1 MNSEELGSL
10 PESSRIQALPAD
22 VVNKIAAGEVIQRPC
37 NAVKELIENSL
48 DAGSTMIQASNADRL
63 ESTIALRGGGLK
75 LIQVQDDGH
84 GIHPNDLPILC
95 HRFTTSKLQNFE
107 DLSKLQTFGFRGEA
121 LASLSYAAFR
131 LTVTSR
137 PPGRSCAYRAE
148 YSQGTLSSSTPTPC
162 ACAGNPGTCIQAE
175 DLFYNLPSR
184 REALRSSREEFTRVA
199 EVVTRYSIHYAGKC
213 GFFLRSLDRKAGP
226 GVGPMSIGGDLR
238 IPKDWD
244 KVHVI
249 RAIIGERV
257 TGDILPLSHDQD
269 FDSAS
274 VRFVISKLGLKFEGL
289 LSNPDKITSE
299 GTPSVQLVLFVNNR
313 LVECASVKRA
323 VEGAYAALL
332 PHRAAQ
338 LYVGQTRPAVATSS
352 AAALFAYLSLEMPTT
367 SLDVNVHPT
376 KVQVHF
382 LYEDEIVAGIQN
394 AIQQCLERSSG
405 SRNVLFRS
413 LFFKDFQDD
422 QRSSPPPS
430 SSRSIF
436 TTSTRTPSPTPRTTA
451 FSPSPRLTTPTYRP
465 EQLVRTDARDQ
476 RLEAFLNPSCTSIQK
491 LQSVSPDVISD
502 AEVSPSK
509 PEEPAVESTYLQTSE
524 TVMLSTTPHSDEL
537 RLRKARRPVLLE
549 SVLTMR
555 EAIEARASA
564 DARSLLRECVFVG
577 CVSRS
582 NCLVQQST
590 NLLLMRLH
598 PLVRELFYQLMVANF
613 ANHGEMLLSTPAP
626 VRALLSLG
634 LRRAFSETSPSKI
647 AILVDKGCSILE
659 KRSGMLWDYFS
670 MKLEADECGV
680 LQLYT
685 IPFLLN
691 RFIPDMRHLPTFLAR
706 LVREVNWNE
715 EGACFSAICRITA
728 SFYAKRVKDTVKLK
742 PTMGERRDSTLANS
756 SDSSFN
762 ESEGKDEQGDQGS
775 TSWSWTV
782 EHVLLPSIRMVLL
795 PSHTLC
801 FPTKE
806 EKSPALL
813 KLTSLPDLYK
823 PIEFIVSVA
832 ILDTLTIRF
841 PIQGSFFH
849 RDVMVDEFRHQQR
862 RYGRLSESSR
872 SDDADDIPNEAGS
885 FKQNSYDSRSEKS
898 RKQNIRELRDDFDYD
913 PELYGIRRSERGRKA
928 STRLE
933 IDHDDSSG
941 QQSPLA
947 RVPDPSESESEE
959 DESSSESSSDR
970 RPYRQTGRFSGRT
983 RGCRVNYTSAFKDA
997 SESEDE
1003 ASYQRQNGS
1012 SMDNRAH
1019 RGPLAASLNRNQYAL
1034 PQKPRGPLIRISG
1047 KAPERYFNPEVAKQ
1061 ADTSDAES
1069 YAPHQGHSSNESSVE
1084 DSRSAQVVY
1093 TAGETGQ
1100 QEVDVI
1106 EEVLSHAVR
1115 RVGATG
1121 NSTTLYN
1128 SRLEKDPNEGFDPA
1142 KEKGEI
1148 QYLIKWRSWSHIHST
1163 WETEASLTSPDRGV
1177 PVDGMRRLYSYQS
1190 QFEERKAREEMAS
1203 RDELEAMLYE
1213 DERNELVLSEKME
1226 VDRVVAHS
1234 RDKKKGTV
1242 DYLCKWRRLDHR
1254 FCTWECGQVID
1265 FLFPEA
1271 VEAYHRRCD
1280 STTLPNSRHVALTD
1294 RPRFARILEQP
1305 GYIGGGSP
1313 DLQLRDYQLKGLNWI
1328 AHAWT
1333 RGNSVILADEMGLG
1347 KTVQAVSFLSY
1358 LFHEYGIYGPFLIVV
1373 PLSTISSWQKE
1384 IELWSPGLNLVVYVG
1399 DHVSRQFIREHEW
1412 SRAAGVG
1419 GRRQQMLKFN
1429 ICMTTYEILLKDR
1442 SWLGQVSWAA
1452 LVVDEAHRLKNDA
1465 SQLYKA
1471 LFAFETNTR
1480 LLITGTP
1487 LQNSLKELWSLL
1499 HFLMPGHFDNWEEF
1513 EDNYS
1518 LQGQA
1523 SSSAGYEAITRL
1535 HRTIEPFLLRRV
1547 KKDVEQSLPAKTER
1561 ILRVEMSKKQAT
1573 LYRLILTRNYDGL
1586 MKVTHGHKT
1595 SFINIMMELKKCCN
1609 HANLIAPPT
1618 GEDQFQSSGEA
1629 LRDLVRGSGK
1639 LMLLD
1644 KLLQRLRPQGHRV
1657 LIFSQMVRM
1666 LDIIAE
1672 YLQFRGWGFQ
1682 RLDGSIRGELRK
1694 QALDHFNADGSTDFC
1709 FLLSTRAGGLGINL
1723 ATADTVVIFDSDWNP
1738 QNDIQAQARA
1748 HRIGQTKQVSVY
1760 RLVVKDSVEEKIIE
1774 SATRK
1779 MLLDHLVIQ
1788 RMDSAGSRG
1797 GNARKSDAK
1806 GQILTEILRHGAESI
1821 FKQNDEETAEVEVD
1835 IDDIL
1840 NRAETRDADGEE
1852 DPYNPANVLLSTF
1865 NVVTF
1870 DQSEQ
1875 EDVKPV
1881 QIDSSGK
1888 SIKSWSE
1895 IIPEEMRENLK
1906 QVESQE
1912 ALLDLE
1918 LGPRRRKQ
1926 VRTFQAG
1933 LDNENYSS
1941 GSPSGSDHNGKRLI
1955 RLSDK
1960 EVRALVRAMKRFA
1973 RPLERIE
1980 AIAAEAELPSRTN
1993 DEVREVVETIIN
2005 GCKAAI
2011 ESAPEEEDGSKQK
2024 GPMYYYGKVAIASKA
2039 LLLSLSHLEILHK
2052 VLPKTSKEDRL
2063 NYDLPFPTRDVNW
2076 STSWSST
2083 DDAHLLV
2090 GVYEHGYD
2098 NWEAIKLDAD
2108 LGLGSKLLPLGANE
2122 RPQASHVRARVE
2134 YLLKAL
2140 RKHCAKDS
2148 CEDSLK
2154 GTPRHHHNKS
2164 SREHKKKHSKRLSG
2178 CTHSKESSR
2187 PGMKPKSAE
2196 FVESDDSSSGSDGVA
2211 GDAGAPSTSAVPPLR
2226 IKKTPQKRHLKIENA
2241 DDRPPV
2247 KKVKLNDEKVKHEP
2261 IHCVANRNLT
2271 FTKQEEEEFR
2281 QMRGSLFLK
2290 CKQHLH
2296 PIKKLFKQ
2304 LEHLENHGITGG
2316 EKFDRVM
2323 LGIGEHIRTLVGGIE
2338 DREERRTW
2346 RHLYWEFVQ
2355 NFSEKDSLQ
2364 LEQAYSVAR
2373 KSEWA
2378 KQETSS
2384 SRPYDRNRDE
2394 QDRKD
2399 HRHHRHRHRNQDGQH
2414 LHLRDDPVGGRD
2426 NDKSSDRHRGRSHHR
2441 YNSDVGRT
2449 ESLNACGSV
2458 VGGSGNGTVHR
2469 GSASGA
2475 LDKRFIG
2482 DWSSRR
2488 NPSNTTERSLK
2499 RRVNRNDWSGNSVNV
2514 NADRYN
2520 NAFNR
2525 PSPGFPDAFNNPG
2538 MHNLHGSRD
2547 PSLNSTSSSIPPPY
2561 PFQPS
2566 SSQFFWQEQK
2576 AGPFSSPP
2584 SMSGSSIIPPP
2595 IVSPPS
2601 SSSSRDPRLFHN
2613 RQ

>member
-1 MNSEELGSL
+1 MVGKIVVMSLLSVSIAPSEA
-10 PESSRIQALPAD
+10 I
-22 VVNKIAAGEVIQRPC
+22 
-37 NAVKELIENSL
+37 
-48 DAGSTMIQASNADRL
+48 
-63 ESTIALRGGGLK
+63 
-75 LIQVQDDGH
+75 
-84 GIHPNDLPILC
+84 
-95 HRFTTSKLQNFE
+95 
-107 DLSKLQTFGFRGEA
+107 
-121 LASLSYAAFR
+121 FR
-131 LTVTSR
+131 LWPLTRSLGGFVQF
-137 PPGRSCAYRAE
+137 SCAA
-148 YSQGTLSSSTPTPC
+148 YSVDG
-162 ACAGNPGTCIQAE
+162 
-175 DLFYNLPSR
+175 SR
-184 REALRSSREEFTRVA
+184 RSR
-199 EVVTRYSIHYAGKC
+199 
-213 GFFLRSLDRKAGP
+213 
-226 GVGPMSIGGDLR
+226 GVNL
-238 IPKDWD
+238 
-244 KVHVI
+244 
-249 RAIIGERV
+249 
-257 TGDILPLSHDQD
+257 HD
-269 FDSAS
+269 
-274 VRFVISKLGLKFEGL
+274 
-289 LSNPDKITSE
+289 
-299 GTPSVQLVLFVNNR
+299 
-313 LVECASVKRA
+313 
-323 VEGAYAALL
+323 
-332 PHRAAQ
+332 
-338 LYVGQTRPAVATSS
+338 SS
-352 AAALFAYLSLEMPTT
+352 A
-367 SLDVNVHPT
+367 
-376 KVQVHF
+376 
-382 LYEDEIVAGIQN
+382 
-394 AIQQCLERSSG
+394 
-405 SRNVLFRS
+405 
-413 LFFKDFQDD
+413 
-422 QRSSPPPS
+422 
-430 SSRSIF
+430 
-436 TTSTRTPSPTPRTTA
+436 
-451 FSPSPRLTTPTYRP
+451 
-465 EQLVRTDARDQ
+465 LV
-476 RLEAFLNPSCTSIQK
+476 
-491 LQSVSPDVISD
+491 
-502 AEVSPSK
+502 
-509 PEEPAVESTYLQTSE
+509 
-524 TVMLSTTPHSDEL
+524 
-537 RLRKARRPVLLE
+537 
-549 SVLTMR
+549 
-555 EAIEARASA
+555 
-564 DARSLLRECVFVG
+564 
-577 CVSRS
+577 VSR
-582 NCLVQQST
+582 
-590 NLLLMRLH
+590 LMR
-598 PLVRELFYQLMVANF
+598 
-613 ANHGEMLLSTPAP
+613 GI
-626 VRALLSLG
+626 
-634 LRRAFSETSPSKI
+634 SP
-647 AILVDKGCSILE
+647 
-659 KRSGMLWDYFS
+659 
-670 MKLEADECGV
+670 
-680 LQLYT
+680 
-685 IPFLLN
+685 
-691 RFIPDMRHLPTFLAR
+691 
-706 LVREVNWNE
+706 
-715 EGACFSAICRITA
+715 
-728 SFYAKRVKDTVKLK
+728 
-742 PTMGERRDSTLANS
+742 
-756 SDSSFN
+756 
-762 ESEGKDEQGDQGS
+762 
-775 TSWSWTV
+775 
-782 EHVLLPSIRMVLL
+782 
-795 PSHTLC
+795 
-801 FPTKE
+801 
-806 EKSPALL
+806 
-813 KLTSLPDLYK
+813 
-823 PIEFIVSVA
+823 
-832 ILDTLTIRF
+832 
-841 PIQGSFFH
+841 
-849 RDVMVDEFRHQQR
+849 
-862 RYGRLSESSR
+862 R
-872 SDDADDIPNEAGS
+872 SDDADDISNEAGS
-885 FKQNSYDSRSEKS
+885 FKQNSYSCRSEKS

-928 STRLE
+928 STRHE
-933 IDHDDSSG
+933 VDRDDSSG
-941 QQSPLA
+941 RQSPMA

-970 RPYRQTGRFSGRT
+970 RPYRVSTGRFSGRT

-1019 RGPLAASLNRNQYAL
+1019 RGSLAANLNRNQHAL
-1034 PQKPRGPLIRISG
+1034 PQKPRGPLIRMSG

-1069 YAPHQGHSSNESSVE
+1069 YAAHHGHSSNESSTE
-1084 DSRSAQVVY
+1084 DLRSTQVAY

-1106 EEVLSHAVR
+1106 EEVLSQAVR

-1142 KEKGEI
+1142 KERGEM

-1163 WETEASLTSPDRGV
+1163 WETEASLTSPDRGF
-1177 PVDGMRRLYSYQS
+1177 PVDGMKRLYSFQS
-1190 QFEERKAREEMAS
+1190 TMKERKAQEEMAS

-1213 DERNELVLSEKME
+1213 DERNELLLSEKME

-1242 DYLCKWRRLDHR
+1242 DYLCKWRRLDYR

-1271 VEAYHRRCD
+1271 VEAYHRRCN

-1305 GYIGGGSP
+1305 SYIGGGSP

-1384 IELWSPGLNLVVYVG
+1384 IELWSPGLDLVVYVG
-1399 DHVSRQFIREHEW
+1399 DHISRQFIREHEW

-1609 HANLIAPPT
+1609 HANLIAPPA
-1618 GEDQFQSSGEA
+1618 GEDQFQSAEEA
-1629 LRDLVRGSGK
+1629 LRDLIRGSGK

-1644 KLLQRLRPQGHRV
+1644 KLLQRLKPQGHRV

-1788 RMDSAGSRG
+1788 RMDSAGNRGG

-1875 EDVKPV
+1875 EDPKPV
-1881 QIDSSGK
+1881 QIDPSGK
-1888 SIKSWSE
+1888 SVKSWSE

-1906 QVESQE
+1906 QVQSQE

-1933 LDNENYSS
+1933 LDNDNYSS
-1941 GSPSGSDHNGKRLI
+1941 SSPGSDRNGKRLI

-2011 ESAPEEEDGSKQK
+2011 GSAAEEEDSSKQK

-2039 LLLSLSHLEILHK
+2039 LLLSLSHLEILYK
-2052 VLPKTSKEDRL
+2052 VLPRTSKEDRL
-2063 NYDLPFPTRDVNW
+2063 NYDLPFPTRGVNW
-2076 STSWSST
+2076 STPWSST

-2140 RKHCAKDS
+2140 KKHCAKDG
-2148 CEDSLK
+2148 CEDFQK
-2154 GTPRHHHNKS
+2154 GAPRRHHNKS
-2164 SREHKKKHSKRLSG
+2164 SKEHKKKHAKRLSG
-2178 CTHSKESSR
+2178 YLHSNESSR

-2196 FVESDDSSSGSDGVA
+2196 FVESDDSSSGSDGAA
-2211 GDAGAPSTSAVPPLR
+2211 GEADAPSTSDIPPLR
-2226 IKKTPQKRHLKIENA
+2226 IKKTPQKRRLKVENA
-2241 DDRPPV
+2241 DDRPSA
-2247 KKVKLNDEKVKHEP
+2247 KKAKMNEEKVKHEP
-2261 IHCVANRNLT
+2261 IHCTTNRNLT
-2271 FTKQEEEEFR
+2271 SFTKQEEEEFR

-2296 PIKKLFKQ
+2296 PIKKLFKL
-2304 LEHLENHGITGG
+2304 LEHLENHGITEG

-2323 LGIGEHIRTLVGGIE
+2323 LGIGEHIRTLVGDIE
-2338 DREERRTW
+2338 DREERHTW

-2355 NFSEKDSLQ
+2355 NFSEKDAFQ
-2364 LEQAYSVAR
+2364 LEQAYSMAR
-2373 KSEWA
+2373 KSEWL
-2378 KQETSS
+2378 KQEASS
-2384 SRPYDRNRDE
+2384 SRSYDRNRDE

-2399 HRHHRHRHRNQDGQH
+2399 RDHRHHRHRHRNQEGQH
-2414 LHLRDDPVGGRD
+2414 SHLHDDSIGGRD
-2426 NDKSSDRHRGRSHHR
+2426 SDKSNDRHRSRSHHR
-2441 YNSDVGRT
+2441 HNSDAGRA
-2449 ESLNACGSV
+2449 EILNTGSGV
-2458 VGGSGNGTVHR
+2458 VGGSGNGAVHR
-2469 GSASGA
+2469 GFSSST
-2475 LDKRFIG
+2475 LDKRFSG
-2482 DWSSRR
+2482 DWSNRR
-2488 NPSNTTERSLK
+2488 NLSNTTERSLK
-2499 RRVNRNDWSGNSVNV
+2499 RRINRNDWSGSSGNL

-2525 PSPGFPDAFNNPG
+2525 SSPGFPDAFNNPG
-2538 MHNLHGSRD
+2538 MHNLHCPRD
-2547 PSLNSTSSSIPPPY
+2547 LNLNSTSSSIPPPY

-2566 SSQFFWQEQK
+2566 SSQFCWQDQK
-2576 AGPFSSPP
+2576 AGPLLSSPP

-2595 IVSPPS
+2595 IVAPPS
-2601 SSSSRDPRLFHN
+2601 SSSSRDPRLFHS

>member
-1 MNSEELGSL
+1 MNATETESQLT
-10 PESSRIQALPAD
+10 SSRIQALPDD

-48 DAGSTMIQASNADRL
+48 DADSTMIQIN
-63 ESTIALRGGGLK
+63 LRGGGLK
-75 LIQVQDDGH
+75 MIQVQDDGH
-84 GIHPNDLPILC
+84 GINPSDLPILC

-107 DLSKLQTFGFRGEA
+107 GLSKLQTFGFRGEA

-148 YSQGTLSSSTPTPC
+148 YSQGALSASTPTPC

-184 REALRSSREEFTRVA
+184 REALRSSREEFMRVA
-199 EVVTRYSIHYAGKC
+199 EVVTRYCELLVLEEICEDGVPRRSGKC

-226 GVGPMSIGGDLR
+226 GTGPMSLGGDLR
-238 IPKDWD
+238 ISKDWD

-249 RAIIGERV
+249 RAIFGEKV

-274 VRFVISKLGLKFEGL
+274 VRLIIATDIDVNNRAL
-289 LSNPDKITSE
+289 LPVCILIAE
-299 GTPSVQLVLFVNNR
+299 GTPSVQLVLFINNR
-313 LVECASVKRA
+313 LVECASLRRA
-323 VEGAYAALL
+323 VEAAYAALL

-338 LYVGQTRPAVATSS
+338 IYVSHALPAMATSS
-352 AAALFAYLSLEMPTT
+352 AASLFAYLSLEMPTA

-376 KVQVHF
+376 KNQVHF
-382 LYEDEIVAGIQN
+382 LYEDEVAAGIQN
-394 AIQQCLERSSG
+394 AIEQSLQRSSG
-405 SRNVLFRS
+405 SRNILFRS
-413 LFFKDFQDD
+413 LLLKDCQDD
-422 QRSSPPPS
+422 QGSPPPLS
-430 SSRSIF
+430 LSRSTF
-436 TTSTRTPSPTPRTTA
+436 TTPTRTPSPTFRTATS
-451 FSPSPRLTTPTYRP
+451 SPSPLLATSTYRP
-465 EQLVRTDARDQ
+465 ERLVRTDARDR
-476 RLEAFLNPSCTSIQK
+476 RLEAFLNPSRAS
-491 LQSVSPDVISD
+491 LQIPRSVSPDVISD
-502 AEVSPSK
+502 TEVSLPKSA
-509 PEEPAVESTYLQTSE
+509 ELVSRSSYLQTSD
-524 TVMLSTTPHSDEL
+524 TVTMSTTSLSDEL
-537 RLRKARRPVLLE
+537 RLQKARRPVLLE

-613 ANHGEMLLSTPAP
+613 ANHGEISLSTPAP
-626 VRALLSLG
+626 VRVLLSLG
-634 LRRAFSETSPSKI
+634 LKRAFSSTSPSKI
-647 AILVDKGCSILE
+647 AAIVDKGCSILE
-659 KRSGMLWDYFS
+659 KRSAMLWDYFS
-670 MKLEADECGV
+670 MKLDTDGYGV

-691 RFIPDMRHLPTFLAR
+691 HFIPDMRHLPTFLAR

-715 EGACFSAICRITA
+715 EGACFSGICRITA
-728 SFYAKRVKDTVKLK
+728 SFYAKRVKDAVKLK
-742 PTMGERRDSTLANS
+742 PTVGERCESVSANS
-756 SDSSFN
+756 SDSSLN
-762 ESEGKDEQGDQGS
+762 ESE
-775 TSWSWTV
+775 
-782 EHVLLPSIRMVLL
+782 
-795 PSHTLC
+795 
-801 FPTKE
+801 
-806 EKSPALL
+806 EKSEG
-813 KLTSLPDLYK
+813 DVGGE

-841 PIQGSFFH
+841 PIQVSLNLSVVCACCVSSMLPISVAGACAL
-849 RDVMVDEFRHQQR
+849 MVDEFRHQQR

-872 SDDADDIPNEAGS
+872 SDDAGDTPNNSGS
-885 FKQNSYDSRSEKS
+885 FEQSYVCRSEKS

-913 PELYGIRRSERGRKA
+913 PELYGIRRSERGRK
-928 STRLE
+928 SSVRLVV
-933 IDHDDSSG
+933 DRDDSSG
-941 QQSPLA
+941 RQSSIA
-947 RVPDPSESESEE
+947 QESGSDSESEE
-959 DESSSESSSDR
+959 DESSSETSSNRES
-970 RPYRQTGRFSGRT
+970 YRVSAGRISGRT

-997 SESEDE
+997 SESDDE
-1003 ASYQRQNGS
+1003 ASYRRQNGS
-1012 SMDNRAH
+1012 STDNRAH
-1019 RGPLAASLNRNQYAL
+1019 RGPPAANLNRNQYAL

-1047 KAPERYFNPEVAKQ
+1047 KVPERYFNLEGARQV
-1061 ADTSDAES
+1061 DTSDAES
-1069 YAPHQGHSSNESSVE
+1069 YAPHHGHSSNESSVD
-1084 DSRSAQVVY
+1084 DSRSAQVSY
-1093 TAGETGQ
+1093 TVAEAGQ

-1106 EEVLSHAVR
+1106 EEVLNQAVR

-1142 KEKGEI
+1142 KEKGEM

-1163 WETEASLTSPDRGV
+1163 WETEASLTSPDRGF
-1177 PVDGMRRLYSYQS
+1177 PVDGMKRLRAYQS
-1190 QFEERKAREEMAS
+1190 MIEERKAREEVAS
-1203 RDELEAMLYE
+1203 RDELEALLYE
-1213 DERNELVLSEKME
+1213 DERNELILSEKME

-1242 DYLCKWRRLDHR
+1242 DYLCKWRRLDYR

-1271 VEAYHRRCD
+1271 IEAYHRRCN
-1280 STTLPNSRHVALTD
+1280 STTLPNSRHAALTD

-1305 GYIGGGSP
+1305 SYIGGGSP
-1313 DLQLRDYQLKGLNWI
+1313 DLRLRDYQLKGLNWI

-1384 IELWSPGLNLVVYVG
+1384 IESWSPGLNLIVYVG

-1471 LFAFETNTR
+1471 LSSFDTNTR

-1499 HFLMPGHFDNWEEF
+1499 HFLMPGHFDDWEEF

-1523 SSSAGYEAITRL
+1523 SSSAGYEAVTRL

-1586 MKVTHGHKT
+1586 MKVTHGHKA

-1609 HANLIAPPT
+1609 HANLIAPPA

-1629 LRDLVRGSGK
+1629 LRDLIRGSGK

-1788 RMDSAGSRG
+1788 RMDSAGNRG

-1806 GQILTEILRHGAESI
+1806 GQVLTEILRHGAESI

-1840 NRAETRDADGEE
+1840 NRAETRDADAEE

-1875 EDVKPV
+1875 DDAKPV

-1888 SIKSWSE
+1888 SSKPWSE

-1933 LDNENYSS
+1933 LDNDNYSS
-1941 GSPSGSDHNGKRLI
+1941 SSPSGSDRNGKRLVQ
-1955 RLSDK
+1955 LSDK

-1980 AIAAEAELPSRTN
+1980 AIMAEAELPSRTN
-1993 DEVREVVETIIN
+1993 DEVREIVETIIN

-2011 ESAPEEEDGSKQK
+2011 ESAPEDEDSSKQK
-2024 GPMYYYGKVAIASKA
+2024 GPMYYYGKVGIPSRT

-2076 STSWSST
+2076 STPWSST

-2108 LGLGSKLLPLGANE
+2108 LGLGSKLLPLAANE

-2148 CEDSLK
+2148 CEDSQK
-2154 GTPRHHHNKS
+2154 GAPRRHHNKS
-2164 SREHKKKHSKRLSG
+2164 SKEHKKKHSKRLLG
-2178 CTHSKESSR
+2178 YTHSKESSR
-2187 PGMKPKSAE
+2187 PGIKPKSAE
-2196 FVESDDSSSGSDGVA
+2196 FVESDDSSSGSDGAV
-2211 GDAGAPSTSAVPPLR
+2211 GDADTTSTSAVPPLR
-2226 IKKTPQKRHLKIENA
+2226 IKKTPQKRHLKVENV
-2241 DDRPPV
+2241 DDRPLA
-2247 KKVKLNDEKVKHEP
+2247 KKAKLVDEKVKHEP
-2261 IHCVANRNLT
+2261 IHSSTSRNPT
-2271 FTKQEEEEFR
+2271 SFTKQEEEEFR

-2304 LEHLENHGITGG
+2304 LELLENHGVTEG

-2323 LGIGEHIRTLVGGIE
+2323 LGIGEHIRTLVGDIE
-2338 DREERRTW
+2338 DREERHTW

-2355 NFSEKDSLQ
+2355 NFSEKDAFQ

-2373 KSEWA
+2373 KSEWV
-2378 KQETSS
+2378 KQEPSS
-2384 SRPYDRNRDE
+2384 ARPYERSRDA
-2394 QDRKD
+2394 QDRKEHD
-2399 HRHHRHRHRNQDGQH
+2399 HRHHRHRHRNQESQYSH
-2414 LHLRDDPVGGRD
+2414 RDDFISGRD
-2426 NDKSSDRHRGRSHHR
+2426 SDKPIDRHRSRSHHR
-2441 YNSDVGRT
+2441 HSSDAARP
-2449 ESLNACGSV
+2449 ENLNASSSV
-2458 VGGSGNGTVHR
+2458 AGVSGNCTPHR
-2469 GSASGA
+2469 GSSST
-2475 LDKRFIG
+2475 LDKRFSG
-2482 DWSSRR
+2482 DWSTRR
-2488 NPSNTTERSLK
+2488 NLNNANERSLK
-2499 RRVNRNDWSGNSVNV
+2499 RRVNRNDWSGSSGNL

-2525 PSPGFPDAFNNPG
+2525 PSSGFSDAFNNPDMRNFQG
-2538 MHNLHGSRD
+2538 PRDHN
-2547 PSLNSTSSSIPPPY
+2547 PNSTSSSIPPPY
-2561 PFQPS
+2561 PFQPPL
-2566 SSQFFWQEQK
+2566 SSQFSWQEQK
-2576 AGPFSSPP
+2576 SGPLLSSPP

-2601 SSSSRDPRLFHN
+2601 SSSRDPRLFHN

>member
-1 MNSEELGSL
+1 
-10 PESSRIQALPAD
+10 
-22 VVNKIAAGEVIQRPC
+22 
-37 NAVKELIENSL
+37 
-48 DAGSTMIQASNADRL
+48 
-63 ESTIALRGGGLK
+63 
-75 LIQVQDDGH
+75 
-84 GIHPNDLPILC
+84 
-95 HRFTTSKLQNFE
+95 
-107 DLSKLQTFGFRGEA
+107 
-121 LASLSYAAFR
+121 
-131 LTVTSR
+131 
-137 PPGRSCAYRAE
+137 
-148 YSQGTLSSSTPTPC
+148 
-162 ACAGNPGTCIQAE
+162 
-175 DLFYNLPSR
+175 
-184 REALRSSREEFTRVA
+184 
-199 EVVTRYSIHYAGKC
+199 
-213 GFFLRSLDRKAGP
+213 
-226 GVGPMSIGGDLR
+226 
-238 IPKDWD
+238 
-244 KVHVI
+244 
-249 RAIIGERV
+249 
-257 TGDILPLSHDQD
+257 
-269 FDSAS
+269 
-274 VRFVISKLGLKFEGL
+274 
-289 LSNPDKITSE
+289 
-299 GTPSVQLVLFVNNR
+299 
-313 LVECASVKRA
+313 
-323 VEGAYAALL
+323 
-332 PHRAAQ
+332 
-338 LYVGQTRPAVATSS
+338 
-352 AAALFAYLSLEMPTT
+352 
-367 SLDVNVHPT
+367 
-376 KVQVHF
+376 
-382 LYEDEIVAGIQN
+382 
-394 AIQQCLERSSG
+394 
-405 SRNVLFRS
+405 
-413 LFFKDFQDD
+413 
-422 QRSSPPPS
+422 
-430 SSRSIF
+430 
-436 TTSTRTPSPTPRTTA
+436 
-451 FSPSPRLTTPTYRP
+451 
-465 EQLVRTDARDQ
+465 
-476 RLEAFLNPSCTSIQK
+476 
-491 LQSVSPDVISD
+491 
-502 AEVSPSK
+502 
-509 PEEPAVESTYLQTSE
+509 
-524 TVMLSTTPHSDEL
+524 
-537 RLRKARRPVLLE
+537 
-549 SVLTMR
+549 
-555 EAIEARASA
+555 
-564 DARSLLRECVFVG
+564 
-577 CVSRS
+577 
-582 NCLVQQST
+582 
-590 NLLLMRLH
+590 
-598 PLVRELFYQLMVANF
+598 
-613 ANHGEMLLSTPAP
+613 
-626 VRALLSLG
+626 
-634 LRRAFSETSPSKI
+634 
-647 AILVDKGCSILE
+647 
-659 KRSGMLWDYFS
+659 
-670 MKLEADECGV
+670 
-680 LQLYT
+680 
-685 IPFLLN
+685 
-691 RFIPDMRHLPTFLAR
+691 
-706 LVREVNWNE
+706 
-715 EGACFSAICRITA
+715 
-728 SFYAKRVKDTVKLK
+728 
-742 PTMGERRDSTLANS
+742 
-756 SDSSFN
+756 
-762 ESEGKDEQGDQGS
+762 
-775 TSWSWTV
+775 
-782 EHVLLPSIRMVLL
+782 
-795 PSHTLC
+795 
-801 FPTKE
+801 
-806 EKSPALL
+806 
-813 KLTSLPDLYK
+813 
-823 PIEFIVSVA
+823 
-832 ILDTLTIRF
+832 
-841 PIQGSFFH
+841 
-849 RDVMVDEFRHQQR
+849 MVDESRHQQR
-862 RYGRLSESSR
+862 RYGRLSESSSGWQAFWGTGALLASSLYCYVLGIVLQWEWASNMGQL
-872 SDDADDIPNEAGS
+872 SDDADDIPNQVES
-885 FKQNSYDSRSEKS
+885 FGQNSYGCKPEKS

-928 STRLE
+928 TRLE
-933 IDHDDSSG
+933 VDHDDSSG
-941 QQSPLA
+941 SQSPVG
-947 RVPDPSESESEE
+947 RGSDPSESESEE

-970 RPYRQTGRFSGRT
+970 RPYRVNQTSRFSGRT

-1003 ASYQRQNGS
+1003 ASYRPQNGS
-1012 SMDNRAH
+1012 STDNRTH
-1019 RGPLAASLNRNQYAL
+1019 RGPAAASLNRNQHAL
-1034 PQKPRGPLIRISG
+1034 PQKPRGPLIRMSG

-1069 YAPHQGHSSNESSVE
+1069 YAPHHGQSSNESSVE
-1084 DSRSAQVVY
+1084 DPRPVQVAY
-1093 TAGETGQ
+1093 TADEAVQ

-1106 EEVLSHAVR
+1106 EEVLSQAVR
-1115 RVGATG
+1115 RIGATG

-1163 WETEASLTSPDRGV
+1163 WETEASLTSPDRGF
-1177 PVDGMRRLYSYQS
+1177 PVDGMKRLYAYQS
-1190 QFEERKAREEMAS
+1190 MIEERKAHEEVAS

-1213 DERNELVLSEKME
+1213 DERNELILSEKME
-1226 VDRVVAHS
+1226 VDRIVAHS

-1242 DYLCKWRRLDHR
+1242 DYLCKWRRLDYR

-1265 FLFPEA
+1265 YLFPEA
-1271 VEAYHRRCD
+1271 IEAYHRRCS
-1280 STTLPNSRHVALTD
+1280 STTLPNSRNVALTD

-1305 GYIGGGSP
+1305 SYIGGGSP

-1399 DHVSRQFIREHEW
+1399 DHISRQFIREHEW

-1471 LFAFETNTR
+1471 LFAFDTNTR

-1499 HFLMPGHFDNWEEF
+1499 HFLMPRHFDDWEEF

-1609 HANLIAPPT
+1609 HANLIAPLA
-1618 GEDQFQSSGEA
+1618 GEDQFQSNGEA
-1629 LRDLVRGSGK
+1629 LRDLIRGSGK

-1788 RMDSAGSRG
+1788 RMDSAGNRG
-1797 GNARKSDAK
+1797 GGSARKSDAK

-1840 NRAETRDADGEE
+1840 NRAETRDADVEE

-1875 EDVKPV
+1875 EDAKPV
-1881 QIDSSGK
+1881 HIDSSGK
-1888 SIKSWSE
+1888 SAKSWSE

-1906 QVESQE
+1906 QAESQE

-1933 LDNENYSS
+1933 LDNDNYSS
-1941 GSPSGSDHNGKRLI
+1941 SSPSGSDRNGKRLI

-2011 ESAPEEEDGSKQK
+2011 ESAPEEEDNLKQK
-2024 GPMYYYGKVAIASKA
+2024 GPMYYYGKVAIASKT

-2076 STSWSST
+2076 STPWSST

-2098 NWEAIKLDAD
+2098 NWEAIKLDSD
-2108 LGLGSKLLPLGANE
+2108 LGLGSKLLPLAANE

-2140 RKHCAKDS
+2140 KKHCAKDS
-2148 CEDSLK
+2148 CEDSQK
-2154 GTPRHHHNKS
+2154 GALRRRHNKS
-2164 SREHKKKHSKRLSG
+2164 SKEHKKKHSKRLSG
-2178 CTHSKESSR
+2178 YAHSKESSR
-2187 PGMKPKSAE
+2187 SSVKPKSAE
-2196 FVESDDSSSGSDGVA
+2196 FVESDDSSSGSDGGA
-2211 GDAGAPSTSAVPPLR
+2211 GDADAPSISAVPPLR
-2226 IKKTPQKRHLKIENA
+2226 IKKTPQKRHLKIENV
-2241 DDRPPV
+2241 DDRPP
-2247 KKVKLNDEKVKHEP
+2247 KKKAKLNDEKMKHEP
-2261 IHCVANRNLT
+2261 LHCTSNRNPT
-2271 FTKQEEEEFR
+2271 SFTKQEEEEFR

-2304 LEHLENHGITGG
+2304 LEHLENHGITEG
-2316 EKFDRVM
+2316 EKFNMVI
-2323 LGIGEHIRTLVGGIE
+2323 LGIGEHIRSLVGDID
-2338 DREERRTW
+2338 DREERHTW

-2355 NFSEKDSLQ
+2355 NFSEKDALQ

-2373 KSEWA
+2373 KSEWL
-2378 KQETSS
+2378 KQEASS
-2384 SRPYDRNRDE
+2384 SRSYERNRDE
-2394 QDRKD
+2394 QDRKAHD
-2399 HRHHRHRHRNQDGQH
+2399 HRHHRHRQRTQEGQH
-2414 LHLRDDPVGGRD
+2414 SQHRDDPIGGRD
-2426 NDKSSDRHRGRSHHR
+2426 GSKSTDRHRSRSHHR
-2441 YNSDVGRT
+2441 HGGDAVRT
-2449 ESLNACGSV
+2449 ENLNASSGV
-2458 VGGSGNGTVHR
+2458 VGGSGSGSGTVHR
-2469 GSASGA
+2469 SSSSGTV
-2475 LDKRFIG
+2475 DKRYGG
-2482 DWSSRR
+2482 DWSNRR
-2488 NPSNTTERSLK
+2488 NFNNTTERSLK
-2499 RRVNRNDWSGNSVNV
+2499 HRINRNDWSGSSGNLKT
-2514 NADRYN
+2514 DRYN

-2525 PSPGFPDAFNNPG
+2525 PSPGFSDAFNNPS
-2538 MHNLHGSRD
+2538 MHNLHGSREHN
-2547 PSLNSTSSSIPPPY
+2547 LNSTSSSIPPPY
-2561 PFQPS
+2561 SFQPP
-2566 SSQFFWQEQK
+2566 SSQFSWQEQK
-2576 AGPFSSPP
+2576 SAPLLSSPP

-2601 SSSSRDPRLFHN
+2601 SSSSRDPRLFQN
-2613 RQ
+2613 RQDFVVMMRMTIVFSRVIPLTPATTACHSRHHHIMSFFTDY